1 MGLFRLIGRLFKL
14 VLILGVVLVAL
25 LALAGGLGEN
35 FKDFIDEGADN
46 NQNDYSDVFKDG
58 NSSSGGNSGGNS
70 TSGSSGS
77 NSGSNTG
84 SSGSNTNSSGGSSGQ
99 SKAGVIQLTREQNHQ
114 RVKSRTSNYFF
125 DYVYRDVTN
134 QGTKMKWQEQKSPID
149 NINKTFGLPNDFFER
164 SFASENEIRKV
175 AERGYFRVTN
185 NVASP
190 DYNRM
195 IQISKSI
202 TKPIYDM
209 IMKKVG
215 NNTSYQ
221 KPIDELLKFCQD
233 IPYKI
238 PADLYNN
245 KQTGGIFPPSLA
257 LTKGYADCDTKA
269 VLFASVLLHNPRY
282 KIVFIT
288 IPGHLFLAVKGVPK
302 PYQKFITHRGE
313 KYILCEPTGPA
324 RLAFGKDGFSNY
336 TISKIEQARGY

>member
-14 VLILGVVLVAL
+14 ILILGIVLGVL

-35 FKDFIDEGADN
+35 FKDFVDEGHSVND
-46 NQNDYSDVFKDG
+46 QNDYSDVFKDD
-58 NSSSGGNSGGNS
+58 NSS
-70 TSGSSGS
+70 
-77 NSGSNTG
+77 SGSNTG
-84 SSGSNTNSSGGSSGQ
+84 KNSGTGSSKGNTGLSGGSSRQ
-99 SKAGVIQLTREQNHQ
+99 NYAAVIQLTREQNHQ
-114 RVKSRTSNYFF
+114 RVKSKASNYLF

-134 QGTKMKWQEQKSPID
+134 RGTKMKWKEQKRPID
-149 NINKTFGLPNDFFER
+149 NINRTFGLPHDFFKR
-164 SFASENEIRKV
+164 SFSSESEIRRV
-175 AERGYFRVTN
+175 AEKGYFRVTD

-195 IQISKSI
+195 IQISKNI

-215 NNTSYQ
+215 NNTSFQ

-288 IPGHLFLAVKGVPK
+288 IPGHLFLAIKGVPK
-302 PYQKFITHRGE
+302 PYQKYITHRGE

-336 TISKIEQARGY
+336 TINKIEQAKGYYN